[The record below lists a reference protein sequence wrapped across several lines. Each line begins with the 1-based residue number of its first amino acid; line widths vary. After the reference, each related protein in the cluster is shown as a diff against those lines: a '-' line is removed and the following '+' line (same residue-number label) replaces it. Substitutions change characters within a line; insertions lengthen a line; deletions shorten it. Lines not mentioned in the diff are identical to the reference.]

1 MRFIIALILGLVSTT
16 FGQIGSP
23 FSVSIDVEDQTLAVQ
38 VEVPDA
44 HYLYVDHFEVTQGAG
59 RTLSLQNSPETVAI
73 KDPVTGKS
81 KGVYAASF
89 VARYP
94 LESAEPVT
102 VSYLGCNDQT
112 CFLPQSETFELA
124 GTPSASAS
132 VAVASSPDAAPD
144 LDAIV
149 DQLEVKSI
157 GVGYKNTEDFL
168 ALLDRAEGQAQTDT
182 GFALFLSDPV
192 AYVDQSGL
200 LVAILFILLG
210 GLALNLTP
218 CVLPMIP
225 INLAII
231 GAGAQA
237 GSKSRGFALGAVYGL
252 GIALV
257 YGILGVVVV
266 LSGSQFGTLQS
277 SPWFSFSIAAIFAVL
292 GLAMFDVLNIDFSS
306 LQNRLG
312 SGPKKSGS
320 FWVALSMGS
329 VAALLAGACVAPVV
343 IAVLLLAASLYEVSP
358 VAGLALPFVLGLGM
372 ALPWPFAG
380 AGLSFLPKPGQWMV
394 RVKQGFGVLIL
405 LFALYYLN
413 LGIKGFRTPQAGS
426 HADGSHITIDG
437 ATNEGLAE
445 VLREA
450 RDSNTPVMIDFG
462 ASWCK
467 NCEVMEATTFKNDEV
482 IERLSGYRVIRYL
495 AEDPT
500 HPTTKAFMERFQVR
514 GLPTY
519 VVLGN

>member
-1 MRFIIALILGLVSTT
+1 MRFIIALIAGLVSTS
-16 FGQIGSP
+16 FGQLASP
-23 FSVSIDVEDQTLAVQ
+23 FSVRVDVREQALEVQ
-38 VEVPDA
+38 VEVPAA
-44 HYLYVDHFEVTQGAG
+44 HYLYHDHFEVTQAG
-59 RTLSLQNSPETVAI
+59 GQQLTLLNTPATKAI
-73 KDPVTGKS
+73 KDPFSGKT
-81 KGVYAASF
+81 KTVYAASF
-89 VARYP
+89 AARYA
-94 LESAEPVT
+94 LNSMEPVT

-112 CFLPQSETFELA
+112 CFLPQSVTFDLSA
-124 GTPSASAS
+124 GTSG
-132 VAVASSPDAAPD
+132 AAPAPGAGAAAVTS
-144 LDAIV
+144 LDEIV
-149 DQLEVKSI
+149 DQLQVRAV
-157 GVGYKNTEDFL
+157 GVGYKNSEDFL
-168 ALLDRAEGQAQTDT
+168 ALLDQAEGMVQTKT

-192 AYVDQSGL
+192 AYVDESGI

-237 GSKSRGFALGAVYGL
+237 GSKRRGFALGAVYGL

-277 SPWFSFSIAAIFAVL
+277 SPWFSLSIAILFAVL
-292 GLAMFDVLNIDFSS
+292 GLAMFDLFHIDFSA
-306 LQNRLG
+306 LQSRFG
-312 SGPKKSGS
+312 SGPQKSGS

-343 IAVLLLAASLYEVSP
+343 IAVLLLAASLYEASP
-358 VAGLALPFVLGLGM
+358 AAGLALPFVLGLGM

-380 AGLSFLPKPGQWMV
+380 AGLSFLPKPGPWMV

-405 LFALYYLN
+405 LFACYYLQV
-413 LGIKGFRTPQAGS
+413 GIKGFRSPHAGGN
-426 HADGSHITIDG
+426 ADGTHITIDG

-445 VLREA
+445 ALRDAFDADVPVL
-450 RDSNTPVMIDFG
+450 IDFG

-467 NCEVMEATTFKNDEV
+467 NCEVMEATTFKNEEV
-482 IERLSGYRVIRYL
+482 IKRLSGYRFIRYL
-495 AEDPT
+495 AEDPSNPVT
-500 HPTTKAFMERFQVR
+500 QAFMERFKVR

-519 VVLGN
+519 VVLAK